1 MPEFLVRID
10 GASKYARVIAREA
23 TEIESLLEETWTHA
37 IAFSIHGQVF
47 NLEPGEDLR
56 LSDCRL
62 PFSVRLAWL
71 GVLFPRVRLAFQ
83 VSCWFALGL
92 SFSLAREM
100 VPPEL
105 LVLLGLAN
113 VFAWWWSESDRA
125 RIEPGLRQARE
136 H

>member
-10 GASKYARVIAREA
+10 GTSKYVRVIARDT
-23 TEIESLLEETWTHA
+23 TEIESLFEESWTYA
-37 IAFSIHGQVF
+37 IAFSVHGQVF
-47 NLEPGEDLR
+47 NLEPEKVLR
-56 LSDCRL
+56 LANCWL
-62 PFSVRLAWL
+62 PITVRLAWL
-71 GVLFPRVRLAFQ
+71 GVRFPRVRLAFK

-100 VPPEL
+100 VPPKL
-105 LVLLGLAN
+105 MVLIGLAN

>member
-10 GASKYARVIAREA
+10 GTSKYARVIAREA
-23 TEIESLLEETWTHA
+23 TEIESLLEENWTNA
-37 IAFSIHGQVF
+37 IVFSIHGQVF
-47 NLEPGEDLR
+47 QLEPGKVLM
-56 LSDCRL
+56 LSDCWL

-71 GVLFPRVRLAFQ
+71 GVRFPRVRIALQ
-83 VSCWFALGL
+83 ILCWFVLGL
-92 SFSLAREM
+92 SLSLAREI

-105 LVLLGLAN
+105 LVLIGLAN

-125 RIEPGLRQARE
+125 RIEPGLRRSRE